1 MAKTGLRENR
11 LSGGAREKVRRI
23 LAAVAKGP
31 KPHKPFHSGAAI
43 FRHFAHITAKPGKG
57 GVS

>member
-1 MAKTGLRENR
+1 MPKNRLRETR

-23 LAAVAKGP
+23 LDVVARGP
-31 KPHKPFHSGAAI
+31 QPLKPLHSGAAI

-57 GVS
+57 GAS